1 MSSTPETTPVRAAH
15 RFDEDRLIR
24 YLTQHLDGFRAP
36 CAIRQF
42 EGGQSNPTFLLR
54 TDGGDSVMRKKP
66 PGKLL
71 PSAHAVER
79 EYRVMKALERTKVP
93 VCHMLLLCEDASV
106 IGTPFIVMEHVA
118 GRVFHDLTL
127 PGLPPGDRAA
137 VYAHM
142 VEVLAHL
149 HTVVPGDVGLGDFGK
164 PGNYYARQISR
175 WTRQYRAAETRAI
188 PAMDNLIAWLPENV
202 PSGGGSGLV
211 HGDYR
216 LGNMILHPTEPRILA
231 LLDWE
236 LSTLGHPLADLAY
249 NCMPY
254 YLPAHRGPS
263 LVDNDPALS
272 GIPRLEDYLAAYCK
286 HTGRDGIDNW
296 NFYMAFSLFRS
307 AGIGQGVYK
316 RGLDGNASS
325 QTALLLGKGVEMTAG
340 IGWCLAQESR
350 AVAAAGG

>member
-1 MSSTPETTPVRAAH
+1 MTAAPVTTPVREAH
-15 RFDEDRLIR
+15 RFDEAALAR
-24 YLTQHLDGFRAP
+24 YLERRLDGFAGP

-42 EGGQSNPTFLLR
+42 EGGQSNPTFLLE
-54 TDGGDSVMRKKP
+54 TAGNAYVLRKKP

-79 EYRVMKALERTKVP
+79 EYRVMKALEHSSVP
-93 VCHMLLLCEDASV
+93 VCRMLLLCEDPAV
-106 IGTPFIVMEHVA
+106 IGTPFLVMEYAA

-127 PGLPPGDRAA
+127 PGLSPSERTA

-149 HTVVPGDVGLGDFGK
+149 HQVVPEEAGLADFGR

-175 WTRQYRAAETRAI
+175 WTRQYRAAETRAV
-188 PAMDNLIAWLPENV
+188 PAMDRLIDWLPANI
-202 PSGGGSGLV
+202 PPDDGSGLV

-216 LGNMILHPTEPRILA
+216 LGNMILHPSEPRILA

-254 YLPAHRGPS
+254 YMPAYRNPS
-263 LVDNDPALS
+263 LVDNDPAAS
-272 GIPRLEDYLAAYCK
+272 GIPALEAYRGAYCK
-286 HTGRDGIDNW
+286 HTGRDGIDDW

-325 QTALLLGKGVEMTAG
+325 QTALQLGKGVETTAAL
-340 IGWCLAQESR
+340 GWRLAEESLSAHR
-350 AVAAAGG
+350 TKR

>member
-1 MSSTPETTPVRAAH
+1 MSTTLETTPVRDVH
-15 RFDEDRLIR
+15 RFDEEGLTR
-24 YLTQHLDGFRAP
+24 YLTKHLEGFRAP

-42 EGGQSNPTFLLR
+42 EGGQSNPTFLLKTENR
-54 TDGGDSVMRKKP
+54 NYVMRKKP

-79 EYRVMKALERTKVP
+79 EYRAMKALEHSSVP
-93 VCHMLLLCEDASV
+93 VCRMLLLCQDDSV
-106 IGTPFIVMEHVA
+106 IGTPFLVMEHVA

-127 PGLPPGDRAA
+127 PGLPPADRTA

-149 HTVVPGDVGLGDFGK
+149 HMVVPDEVGLGDFGK
-164 PGNYYARQISR
+164 QGNYYARQISR
-175 WTRQYRAAETRAI
+175 WTRQYRAAETRTI
-188 PAMDNLIAWLPENV
+188 PEMDNLIGRLPDNI
-202 PSGGGSGLV
+202 PAGGGNGLV

-216 LGNMILHPTEPRILA
+216 LGNMILHSSEPRILA

-254 YLPAHRGPS
+254 YMPAYRSPS
-263 LVDNDPALS
+263 LVDNDPAVS
-272 GIPRLEDYLAAYCK
+272 GIPKIEDYLDAYCR
-286 HTGRDGIDNW
+286 HSGRDGIDDW

-325 QTALLLGKGVEMTAG
+325 QTALQLGKSVEMTAR
-340 IGWCLAQESR
+340 IGWRLVQES
-350 AVAAAGG
+350 

>member
-1 MSSTPETTPVRAAH
+1 MSATPETTPVREVH
-15 RFDEDRLIR
+15 RFDEESLIR
-24 YLTQHLDGFRAP
+24 YLTRHLDGFRAP

-42 EGGQSNPTFLLR
+42 EGGQSNPTFLLQ
-54 TDGGDSVMRKKP
+54 TAGGNYVLRKKP

-79 EYRVMKALERTKVP
+79 EYRVMKALEHSSVP
-93 VCHMLLLCEDASV
+93 VCRMLLLCEDDAP

-127 PGLPPGDRAA
+127 PELPPGDRTA

-142 VEVLAHL
+142 VEVLGRL
-149 HTVVPGDVGLGDFGK
+149 HTVVPEAVGLGDFGR

-188 PAMDNLIAWLPENV
+188 PEMDKLIDWLPANIPAE
-202 PSGGGSGLV
+202 SGSGLV

-216 LGNMILHPTEPRILA
+216 LGNMILHPSEPRIVA

-254 YLPAHRGPS
+254 YLPAYRNPS
-263 LVDNDPALS
+263 LIDNDPAIS
-272 GIPRLEDYLAAYCK
+272 GIPKLEEHLDAYCR
-286 HTGRDGIDNW
+286 HTGREGIDDW

-325 QTALLLGKGVEMTAG
+325 RTALQLGKGVEMTAR
-340 IGWCLAQESR
+340 IGWRLAR
-350 AVAAAGG
+350 PAAGG